1 MGMRMS
7 YRRKLCYNVKDKISM
22 ALSLLIIIFWLIF
35 WIYWIV
41 SAVDTKQNVKGV
53 GSFSGWL
60 GGRIIFAIIVILFLN
75 LPQFSGWWNWANS
88 WAIFQNLAVRIVG
101 VILAAAG
108 ISFAIW
114 ARRHLGR
121 DWSGTPRM
129 KVGHELVTSGPY
141 RFVRHPIYTGM
152 LAALFGSA
160 LVAGPIWFVVFVIAA
175 AVFIR
180 RIGIEEKY
188 MMELF
193 PDQYPAY
200 RARTKTLVP
209 GVW

>member
-1 MGMRMS
+1 MT
-7 YRRKLCYNVKDKISM
+7 
-22 ALSLLIIIFWLIF
+22 LSLLIAIFWLIF

-41 SAVDTKQNVKGV
+41 SAVGVKQNVKGK
-53 GSFSGWL
+53 GSWSFGGWL
-60 GGRIIFAIIVILFLN
+60 GSRLLFIVIIVAILN
-75 LPQFSGWWNWANS
+75 LPQFSGWWAWANG
-88 WAIFQNLAVRIVG
+88 WAIFQSEAVRSIG
-101 VILAAAG
+101 VVLTAAG

-121 DWSGTPRM
+121 NWSGTPRM

-160 LVAGPIWFVVFVIAA
+160 LAVGFAWLVIFIIVTVVFV
-175 AVFIR
+175 R
-180 RIGIEEKY
+180 RIGVEEKY
-188 MMELF
+188 MMQLF

-200 RARTKTLVP
+200 RARTKALVP
-209 GVW
+209 FIW